1 MAANR
6 VRKCNTDDKEDPKEC
21 TSVLWEKRF
30 QQTIFVDISDD
41 DSLHF
46 SHLQSSFTMCVS
58 HDLAASSENSGLSG
72 SSKAVGDSFKSPPS
86 ISSQYRHYG
95 NIRDVQGNEMNVST
109 SQPDRQAKQ
118 TRWTHEDDNTS
129 DDDQEE
135 LPYDGELYRHVTHC
149 SNSLRQNSNSPFNL
163 IKKSNH
169 CPDAFNTLRRDDKLP
184 GCDITKTSGSVFE
197 QKHHQTSIP
206 DCLLRHFS
214 YDELFNSS
222 RLIEAETMPEVS
234 LMDSLNETMRRAS
247 PNPHTAT
254 GKHSVKINTSFL
266 DPNRSESFT
275 ALDLTHLKT
284 ESAET
289 ETHNN
294 NNSDKVLN
302 QSDSSENSNSNSFSH
317 VYSNPGAMLMVTED
331 EESDVENNVKQICSS
346 SPPNLHKVDIQTV
359 KCSFG
364 RTLSF
369 SELKYGQGQVHYPQP
384 DFSKVAPKVKFP
396 KRNDVAKPAC
406 DSAMTRAQKTPGI
419 LSKRPSPCK
428 ADVISRVLE
437 DYELKSE
444 KPIIFKDEMAQST
457 FYQDLQVQYVAFVK
471 LSTILTIDVTV
482 RRLDEEK
489 RNRNWSSV
497 SEQKSLTEGYRLTI
511 ELKDIINQFTAQVEE
526 FKMCLNNMSMSVEE
540 QQMVFK
546 SMMEAQDQLEQ
557 NYMTKKE
564 EHRALEM
571 QNCMGFKWNTG
582 TFDHDRLLEGEIFQL
597 GMHLEDIKEQI
608 DRNAYFVLSPSPT
621 STTPSPL
628 PHGEYIP
635 SSSVQ
640 PALQKESVFGFS
652 SKSRLMDKEE
662 ESYKDSYEVPG
673 AVDSSPSCSRENNF
687 RLWYALC
694 QGFLSLDFILKHL
707 TCQNCTVETLTPLTF
722 LTNPVLFCSLSYFSI
737 YNKMS
742 CIPREDAKGS
752 AKVSEEEDNYMDIQ
766 TQLSNP
772 LSPQH
777 QSMPSRCV
785 DKDCYSAEDW
795 ISYDTEHSKRTGADC
810 GSSDDKKVPGVFILT
825 HRRPTN
831 KTSHVLSNSFPVSL
845 ENLSLDTSQSTQGN
859 NYWRADVA
867 TTVTGLNTIGNNAS
881 FGLPNHSRKNRH
893 IEYMKPSYKLPSGFK
908 VQDQQSEPGVTK
920 MRCSSQSDSALLPSI
935 FYFYKAST
943 LPTYPSRTGCAVHRV
958 KEEAL
963 NQTIDETLDAALL
976 MKQITDHMAKT
987 LSSDLAMAQ
996 LYRKLREM
1004 A

>member
-41 DSLHF
+41 DRLHF

-457 FYQDLQVQYVAFVK
+457 FYQDLQ
-471 LSTILTIDVTV
+471 
-482 RRLDEEK
+482 
-489 RNRNWSSV
+489 
-497 SEQKSLTEGYRLTI
+497 KSLTEGYRLTI
-511 ELKDIINQFTAQVEE
+511 ELKDIINQFTAQ
-526 FKMCLNNMSMSVEE
+526 
-540 QQMVFK
+540 VFK

-707 TCQNCTVETLTPLTF
+707 TCQNCTD
-722 LTNPVLFCSLSYFSI
+722 VLIKTVIQQKTGSPMILSTV
-737 YNKMS
+737 
-742 CIPREDAKGS
+742 REQ
-752 AKVSEEEDNYMDIQ
+752 VQ
-766 TQLSNP
+766 TVVHL
-772 LSPQH
+772 
-777 QSMPSRCV
+777 M
-785 DKDCYSAEDW
+785 
-795 ISYDTEHSKRTGADC
+795 T
-810 GSSDDKKVPGVFILT
+810 KKCL
-825 HRRPTN
+825 
-831 KTSHVLSNSFPVSL
+831 VSL
-845 ENLSLDTSQSTQGN
+845 FSLT
-859 NYWRADVA
+859 DV
-867 TTVTGLNTIGNNAS
+867 
-881 FGLPNHSRKNRH
+881 
-893 IEYMKPSYKLPSGFK
+893 
-908 VQDQQSEPGVTK
+908 
-920 MRCSSQSDSALLPSI
+920 
-935 FYFYKAST
+935 
-943 LPTYPSRTGCAVHRV
+943 LPTKH
-958 KEEAL
+958 
-963 NQTIDETLDAALL
+963 
-976 MKQITDHMAKT
+976 HM
-987 LSSDLAMAQ
+987 S
-996 LYRKLREM
+996 
-1004 A
+1004 

>member
-1 MAANR
+1 MDSNR
-6 VRKCNTDDKEDPKEC
+6 VQMRKYNTDDKEDTKEC

-46 SHLQSSFTMCVS
+46 NHLQSSFTMCVS
-58 HDLAASSENSGLSG
+58 HDLAVSSENSGLSG
-72 SSKAVGDSFKSPPS
+72 SSKAVEDSSKSPSS

-95 NIRDVQGNEMNVST
+95 NISDVQGNEMKVSA
-109 SQPDRQAKQ
+109 SQPDRQPKQ

-135 LPYDGELYRHVTHC
+135 LPYDDELYRHVTHC

-169 CPDAFNTLRRDDKLP
+169 CPDAFNTLRKDAKLP
-184 GCDITKTSGSVFE
+184 GCDISKTSGSVFE

-206 DCLLRHFS
+206 DFLLRHFS

-234 LMDSLNETMRRAS
+234 LMDSLSETMRRAS
-247 PNPHTAT
+247 PNPHTNT

-266 DPNRSESFT
+266 DPNRSERFT
-275 ALDLTHLKT
+275 ALDLTNLKT
-284 ESAET
+284 ETAET
-289 ETHNN
+289 GTHKN
-294 NNSDKVLN
+294 NNSDKVVN
-302 QSDSSENSNSNSFSH
+302 QSDSSENFNSNSFSH
-317 VYSNPGAMLMVTED
+317 VYSSPGAVLMVTED
-331 EESDVENNVKQICSS
+331 EVGDVENNVKQSYSS
-346 SPPNLHKVDIQTV
+346 SPPDLHKVDIQTV
-359 KCSFG
+359 KCSLG

-369 SELKYGQGQVHYPQP
+369 SELKYGQRQVYYPQP
-384 DFSKVAPKVKFP
+384 DFSNVAPKVKFP

-406 DSAMTRAQKTPGI
+406 DSAMTRAQKTTGI
-419 LSKRPSPCK
+419 LSKVPSPCK

-437 DYELKSE
+437 DFDLKSE
-444 KPIIFKDEMAQST
+444 KPIIFKDEMTHSS
-457 FYQDLQVQYVAFVK
+457 FHQDLQTQTTGPTFSNIWGKKEDIRQTEDNVRSVPHTFE
-471 LSTILTIDVTV
+471 STKAG
-482 RRLDEEK
+482 LDEEK

-497 SEQKSLTEGYRLTI
+497 SEQKSPNEGYRLTI
-511 ELKDIINQFTAQVEE
+511 ELKDIINQFMAQVEE
-526 FKMCLNNMSMSVEE
+526 FKICLNNMSLSVEE

-546 SMMEAQDQLEQ
+546 SLLEVQDQLEQ

-571 QNCMGFKWNTG
+571 QNYMGLKRNIG

-597 GMHLEDIKEQI
+597 SMYLEDIKEQI

-621 STTPSPL
+621 STTPSLP
-628 PHGEYIP
+628 PHGQHIP

-640 PALQKESVFGFS
+640 PALQKESVS

-662 ESYKDSYEVPG
+662 ESYKDGYEVPG
-673 AVDSSPSCSRENNF
+673 AVDSPPSCPREN
-687 RLWYALC
+687 
-694 QGFLSLDFILKHL
+694 S
-707 TCQNCTVETLTPLTF
+707 
-722 LTNPVLFCSLSYFSI
+722 FSI

-742 CIPREDAKGS
+742 CIAREDENGS
-752 AKVSEEEDNYMDIQ
+752 ARVSEEEDNYKGIQ
-766 TQLSNP
+766 TQLSNSV
-772 LSPQH
+772 SPQH
-777 QSMPSRCV
+777 QSTPSRCF
-785 DKDCYSAEDW
+785 DKDCYSTKDW
-795 ISYDTEHSKRTGADC
+795 ISSDTEHSKRKGADS
-810 GSSDDKKVPGVFILT
+810 GASDDNEVPDVFILS
-825 HRRPTN
+825 HRCPTN
-831 KTSHVLSNSFPVSL
+831 KISHALNNSFPVSL
-845 ENLSLDTSQSTQGN
+845 ENLSLDTSQSRQGN
-859 NYWRADVA
+859 NYWRA
-867 TTVTGLNTIGNNAS
+867 TTFTGLNTIGNNAS
-881 FGLPNHSRKNRH
+881 SGLPNHSRKNRNTG
-893 IEYMKPSYKLPSGFK
+893 YMKPSSNLPSGFK

-920 MRCSSQSDSALLPSI
+920 IRCPFQSDSALLPSI

-943 LPTYPSRTGCAVHRV
+943 LSTYPSRTGCGVHRV

-963 NQTIDETLDAALL
+963 NQTIDETLDAALM
-976 MKQITDHMAKT
+976 MKQVTDHMAKT